1 MESNCKKTTYRTSQL
16 AWEDL
21 ERIKAKNTREK
32 CPKRAYKCKK
42 CGNFH
47 LTSRNTPKDKI
58 NDLKFQVFIL
68 KKKLAK
74 SKENLASREEELFK
88 RIEEIKKLKFNR
100 NAK

>member
-21 ERIKAKNTREK
+21 ERIKAKTDRQII
-32 CPKRAYKCKK
+32 PKRAYKCKR

-47 LTSRNTPKDKI
+47 LTSKSTPKDKI
-58 NDLKFQVFIL
+58 KDLKFKVFIL
-68 KKKLAK
+68 KKKLAESE
-74 SKENLASREEELFK
+74 SKLASREEELFK
-88 RIEEIKKLKFNR
+88 RIEEIKKLKFDR